1 VLEDGEDA
9 LVALPYDLIRT
20 LIQRHHASLDM
31 VTQPKLTLLELASD
45 ENIVVDSTH
54 MRITALLDFST
65 AIWGDPL
72 LSDCFQ
78 RPSKHFTEGYGV
90 APSGDAHEHIRRCL

>member
-9 LVALPYDLIRT
+9 LVTLPYDLIRK

-31 VTQPKLTLLELASD
+31 ITQPKFTLLELASD

-54 MRITALLDFST
+54 IRITALLDFST

-90 APSGDAHEHIRRCL
+90 TPSGDAHEHIRRCL